1 MYHIC
6 IIVINLVQ
14 AYMDYLMDY
23 IKLKII
29 VIVFI
34 KGLKM
39 KYHKTYILYCL
50 MFGVSIS
57 FVIYQLIKLVYLNM
71 P

>member
-6 IIVINLVQ
+6 IIVINLIQ

-29 VIVFI
+29 VTVFI

-39 KYHKTYILYCL
+39 KYHKTFICYCL
-50 MFGVSIS
+50 MFGIS
-57 FVIYQLIKLVYLNM
+57 TAFVIYQIIKLINLNM
-71 P
+71 I